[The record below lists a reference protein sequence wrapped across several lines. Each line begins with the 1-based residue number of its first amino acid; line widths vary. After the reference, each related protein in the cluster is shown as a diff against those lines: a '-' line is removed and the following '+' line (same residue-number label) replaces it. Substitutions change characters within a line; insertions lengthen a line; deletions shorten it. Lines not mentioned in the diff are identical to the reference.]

1 MGFVRNKFKNE
12 NVNPNICCIN
22 RSEKFTGDYSI
33 PNNIKTKL
41 PKLDNFPGKVIPAVA
56 LYNDNPHG
64 YPFWAEFHPVH
75 VIHGIRDKNR
85 INLIMSGLSK
95 NKLNTLEEYIKK
107 WILK

>member
-1 MGFVRNKFKNE
+1 MLILTFAVSTDLKSLLEITLYLK
-12 NVNPNICCIN
+12 
-22 RSEKFTGDYSI
+22 
-33 PNNIKTKL
+33 NIKTKL

-56 LYNDNPHG
+56 LYNDNPYG
-64 YPFWAEFHPVH
+64 YPFWAEFHPVP